1 MNARTRPLPPRTDK
15 AREPATSLLPIIGHH
30 VVPVDPSSKENLRR
44 LAERFLKEQPDLPN
58 TAPFGQMVK
67 SGYKP
72 YPSLV
77 IEDHSWI
84 TLFETA
90 GDISYSYRACT
101 LAGDMDLAVVGIRR
115 SIAFE
120 DYCRDW
126 LGFGHFDVIMPE
138 LMLGK
143 APLSICCARDETFV
157 SRVAERARSYGGLN
171 VLAYMGTGGTWWL
184 ARVIAEKAGVPINV
198 VAPPPRLTRAVNNK
212 VWFAHCVKRALGAQ
226 AQPKSFAAYGLAALI
241 KEISILERLN
251 GAIAVK
257 LPSSASSV
265 GNVVFAP
272 SDLDGLSPAAI
283 GDEIETTLRL
293 VGWDGGFPLQVTSW
307 EEPVLSSPSVQ
318 LWIPSSEDGPVIV
331 EGVFDQML
339 KGRRSEF
346 CGAVPSALPP
356 QLQERLVE
364 EAAALGTLF
373 QMLGYFGR
381 CSLDCIILGDRER
394 EAAVHWVECNGRW
407 GGTSIPMTLANRIL
421 GDWALG
427 SFIIME
433 RGDERAPPLS
443 FADFCQEMEPH
454 LYRSGQPKVGA
465 VVLSPSRI
473 EAGNGYEFLV
483 LGRDL
488 QDAQDRA
495 ARIAAAMER

>member
-1 MNARTRPLPPRTDK
+1 
-15 AREPATSLLPIIGHH
+15 
-30 VVPVDPSSKENLRR
+30 
-44 LAERFLKEQPDLPN
+44 LAERFLKEQPDLPD
-58 TAPFGQMVK
+58 TAPFGQKVK
-67 SGYKP
+67 SGYDP

-126 LGFGHFDVIMPE
+126 LGFGDFDVVGPRHMV
-138 LMLGK
+138 GK
-143 APLSICCARDETFV
+143 SPLSISCARDEAFV
-157 SRVAERARSYGGLN
+157 SRVAARARGHGGLN

-184 ARVIAEKAGVPINV
+184 AGVIAERAGVPINV
-198 VAPPPRLTRAVNNK
+198 VAPPPKLTRAVNNK
-212 VWFAHCVKRALGAQ
+212 VWFARCVKQALGAQ
-226 AQPKSFAAYGLAALI
+226 AQPKSFAAYGLNALV
-241 KEISILERLN
+241 KEISILERQN

-265 GNVVFAP
+265 GNVVFAQ
-272 SDLDGLSPAAI
+272 SDLHGLSLAAKR
-283 GDEIETTLRL
+283 DQIESTLRL

-307 EEPVLSSPSVQ
+307 EAPVHSSPSVQ
-318 LWIPSSEDGPVIV
+318 LWIPLAEDGPVIV
-331 EGVFDQML
+331 EGIFDQML
-339 KGRRSEF
+339 AGQRSEF
-346 CGAVPSALPP
+346 CGAAPTALAP

-381 CSLDCIILGDRER
+381 CSLDCIVLGNAER
-394 EAAVHWVECNGRW
+394 EGAIHWVECNGRW
-407 GGTSIPMTLANRIL
+407 GGTSIPMTIANRIL
-421 GDWALG
+421 GDWTLG
-427 SFIIME
+427 SFIVIE
-433 RGDERAPPLS
+433 RGDESAPPWP
-443 FADFCQEMEPH
+443 FADFCREMESH

-483 LGRDL
+483 LGRDIK
-488 QDAQDRA
+488 DARGCA